1 MTVNTKGSR
10 IKYHFVANGKDHYY
24 QRNYPTALHGYCTAK
39 GISKNHRQPLGLTPD
54 ATLHQITAAVE
65 AANTA
70 FELYIKSITKGNL
83 AKLTEIERIKAARV
97 FLASRK
103 LKPSM
108 LYVNSSSSSM
118 EKEVMAET
126 EIAISETFFSEIDEY
141 GQEASWYYQFTKD
154 PIQKQQYRDEL
165 LELEANKPESLHVQK
180 VAWQLLQESPKSL
193 PTTLLFSDA
202 WNAYWPTKQYDGT
215 EKRLIRATDK
225 TKSRWQHFISHV
237 GDQPFTQDNCNTA
250 LAKFFKHE
258 RQRPRE
264 DGKPGVIS
272 ATAVRRNMV
281 VPKAALNYLNEL
293 EGLGFLIKAPQVK
306 GQAKSKQTYVLTQEE
321 QQELVQYIADEEV
334 AGYAQWKE
342 LFILIAMQTGSY
354 ASELQRAEHKLLVFD
369 AELPYIVLYKEGKT
383 KDRPRVVPLVF
394 AVNRIQLL
402 ANMIKDNSGLLLGAS
417 NGPDRKDEGQFSN
430 EIKKLLTPINP
441 LTTAR
446 SLRHAFAYNLD
457 LADIRES
464 DKALLGGWSPST
476 FKINPNQ
483 FLYGKQGAGNM
494 ERLRQLAEAS
504 RAAHRHLID

>member
-1 MTVNTKGSR
+1 MDVNRKGSR
-10 IKYHFVANGKDHYY
+10 IRYHFVANGKDHYY
-24 QRNYPTALHGYCTAK
+24 QRNYPTALHGYCLAK
-39 GISKNHRQPLGLTPD
+39 GISKNHRQPLGIAPD

-65 AANTA
+65 EANTA
-70 FELYIKSITKGNL
+70 FELYIKSITQGNL
-83 AKLTEIERIKAARV
+83 AKLTEIERVKAAKA
-97 FLASRK
+97 FLASCN

-108 LYVNSSSSSM
+108 LYVNPAASPM
-118 EKEVMAET
+118 DKEVMAET
-126 EIAISETFFSEIDEY
+126 DMAISEAFFSDMYEY
-141 GQEASWYYQFTKD
+141 GKGAYWFYQATKEPQERQG
-154 PIQKQQYRDEL
+154 YRDEVL
-165 LELEANKPESLHVQK
+165 ALEADKPEALRVQK
-180 VAWQLLQESPKSL
+180 VAWQLLHESPKSL

-202 WNAYWPTKQYDGT
+202 WNAYWPTKQYDGA
-215 EKRLIRATDK
+215 EKRLIRAADK
-225 TKSRWQHFISHV
+225 TKSRWQNFISHV

-250 LAKFFKHE
+250 LAKFYKHE

-264 DGKPGVIS
+264 DGKAGVIS

-281 VPKAALNYLNEL
+281 VPKATLNYLNDL

-306 GQAKSKQTYVLTQEE
+306 GQSNSKETYVLTQEE
-321 QQELVQYIADEEV
+321 QQELVQYIANEEV
-334 AGYAQWKE
+334 PGYAQWKE
-342 LFILIAMQTGSY
+342 LFILIAMQTGAY

-369 AELPYIVLYKEGKT
+369 PELPYIVLYKEAKT

-394 AVNRIQLL
+394 AIERIRQLS
-402 ANMIKDNSGLLLGAS
+402 NMVKDNSGLLLGAS

-430 EIKKLLTPINP
+430 EVKKLLASINP
-441 LTTAR
+441 KATAR
-446 SLRHAFAYNLD
+446 SLRHALAYNLD
-457 LADIRES
+457 VADIRES

>member
-1 MTVNTKGSR
+1 MAVNRKGSH

-24 QRNYPTALHGYCTAK
+24 QRNYPTTLLGYCAAK
-39 GISKNHRQPLGLTPD
+39 GISKNHRQHLGLATD

-65 AANTA
+65 EANTA
-70 FELYIKSITKGNL
+70 FELHIKSITQGNL
-83 AKLTEIERIKAARV
+83 AKLTEIERVKAAKA
-97 FLASRK
+97 FLASCN

-108 LYVNSSSSSM
+108 LYMNPDASPM
-118 EKEVMAET
+118 DKEVMAET
-126 EIAISETFFSEIDEY
+126 DMAISEAFFSDMDEY
-141 GQEASWYYQFTKD
+141 GKEASWHYQTTKD
-154 PIQKQQYRDEL
+154 PIKKLQYRDEL
-165 LELEANKPESLHVQK
+165 QALEANKPEALQVQD
-180 VAWQLLQESPKSL
+180 VAWKLLHESPKSL

-215 EKRLIRATDK
+215 EKRLIRAADK
-225 TKSRWQHFISHV
+225 TKSRWQLFISHV

-281 VPKAALNYLNEL
+281 VPKAALNYLNDL

-306 GQAKSKQTYVLTQEE
+306 GQTKSKETYVLTQDE
-321 QQELVQYIADEEV
+321 QRELVQYISNEEV
-334 AGYAQWKE
+334 PGYAQWKE
-342 LFILIAMQTGSY
+342 LFILIAMQTGAY

-369 AELPYIVLYKEGKT
+369 AELPYIVLYKEAKT

-394 AVNRIQLL
+394 AVERIQVL
-402 ANMIKDNSGLLLGAS
+402 ANMVKDKSGLLLGAS
-417 NGPDRKDEGQFSN
+417 NGPERKDEGQFSS
-430 EIKKLLTPINP
+430 EIKKLLSPINSKA
-441 LTTAR
+441 TAR
-446 SLRHAFAYNLD
+446 CLRHTLAYNLD
-457 LADIRES
+457 VAGERES
-464 DKALLGGWSPST
+464 DKALIGGWSGTT